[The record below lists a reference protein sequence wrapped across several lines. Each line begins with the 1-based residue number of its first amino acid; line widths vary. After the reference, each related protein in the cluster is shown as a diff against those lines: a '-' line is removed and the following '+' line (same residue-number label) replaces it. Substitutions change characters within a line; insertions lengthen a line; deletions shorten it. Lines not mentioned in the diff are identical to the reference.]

1 MSPPGLSVVIP
12 NWNGRALLEKFL
24 PSVIQSARA
33 FEAAC
38 GQPTEILV
46 ADDASTD
53 DSESW
58 LRAHFPGIRFEGGS
72 RQQGFA
78 PAANRGVRAAR
89 FSLVYLVNND
99 VALAPDTL
107 PPLAAHFREAKV
119 SPPPA
124 MPMISPAAFCAAP
137 DREGHSV
144 AALCASTRGSLFP
157 RLPRRCSRSSQFLP
171 PAAPLYSIALNFWLS
186 AD

>member
-1 MSPPGLSVVIP
+1 MTPPGLSIVIP

-24 PSVIQSARA
+24 PTVVQSARA

-58 LRAHFPGIRFEGGS
+58 LRAHFPGVRFESGS

-78 PAANRGVRAAR
+78 PTANRGVRAAR
-89 FSLVYLVNND
+89 FPLVYLVNND
-99 VALAPDTL
+99 VALAPETL
-107 PPLAAHFREAKV
+107 PPLAAHFRDAKV
-119 SPPPA
+119 F
-124 MPMISPAAFCAAP
+124 AATGNAYDFAT
-137 DREGHSV
+137 GI
-144 AALCASTRGSLFP
+144 LRGAGTARRIPP
-157 RLPRRCSRSSQFLP
+157 RLSPRPLAVLCSLASRRDAAAGHNFCHRRLFSIRSR
-171 PAAPLYSIALNFWLS
+171 
-186 AD
+186 